1 MTSQLLTRPG
11 LGANLGLRVHPLLR
25 NQTLLAALILTA
37 VLGVFY
43 HDVIFE
49 GRTFLMESIVSGVTR
64 TGPYNYTG
72 GDDVDTLV
80 GDGGAIGWAM
90 EPWSFLINQLYK
102 QGELPLWNPHQGLG
116 TPLLGS
122 AQPAPFDPLLLIV
135 HLAPTALWPVA
146 VDLHL
151 LLRYFLAGFFS
162 YLFMRSIGV
171 GFAGGLAAGISF
183 MLCGYFLFYGNIAYV
198 RADALLPMLVF
209 AYDRLALKPTR
220 RSFVFSILAL
230 WLIVVTGFPET
241 LPLHVGL
248 AGLWYLVRTLAL
260 SRQGRWP
267 AAAVIRR
274 LGWLAV
280 SGLSAGL
287 LAAFVLVP
295 FVETAI
301 HAEHIHY
308 HGSAD
313 PEMTYAPEFL
323 PTLLT
328 AILPTERSIGQIPNV
343 LPLGIIPLTLAL
355 YAAVRAARP
364 DLRPRFLA
372 VAALFFSG
380 MGAALLLVTFRGPL
394 LAWVADLPGFS
405 SIIMWKYP
413 QVLIAFCIA
422 CAAGVGVHFWQ
433 TDSRR
438 FTHLVAAIALLVTV
452 LLLLVG
458 DKLENE
464 VEFETMA
471 PLGMVVLLFGLL
483 VVFALAQH
491 LRVLQHVI
499 VYAVVALLV
508 AEPLLWFGDL
518 QRPVRA
524 FPYDEP
530 PYLSVLR
537 ASGEEFRVIGLD
549 RELYP
554 NTASTFGVDD
564 IRYLDALHPLSY
576 LDFAR
581 RFVISPEVR
590 RRFTGVE
597 PVIQFNRGM
606 NFLNV
611 QYVVAASGGAT
622 LQRHLSGV
630 QFDDDYAVTEL
641 TLEDQT
647 ARALDLDVDSS
658 VSIGVR
664 VPSSQRTVL
673 DVAFGVDELVTA
685 CGCFLEDGVT
695 FGVHLRTPQGP
706 LRLMQRL
713 VDPIRNPD
721 DRGWLIERL
730 DLTRWAGQTVT
741 LDLTRTTSTGENDL
755 AYAHWVAP
763 KMISA
768 GHLFPWL
775 DDAAAENPQMS
786 ITRWLSFTLESIDVG
801 GDTRLAVR
809 QHPPGQATL
818 SVTIPER
825 GSRLEFG
832 IGYDP
837 RLWTDEF
844 ANAPLGDGATY
855 RVTVDDGSREQVVF
869 EQYIDPKNVPEQRRW
884 LDASVD
890 LSPWAGQRVTLAFS
904 TDGGPAGDT
913 TYDWAYWSDIHLSG
927 DQFEPA
933 LALVN
938 DATQFTEI
946 YDDGQIAVFRNEL
959 AYPRAY
965 VVRNAEVVDSTEAAL
980 DRFGESNFN
989 PTTSVVLTG
998 PLTDTLA
1005 AQVAALPSELLADHV
1020 DVIDERAN
1028 SMRLE
1033 ANLSAPGLLVVSE
1046 LDYPGWH
1053 AWVDGV
1059 EQPIIQANGVAR
1071 AVYLDTG
1078 QHTIEF
1084 TYIPLAFWLSLGVSL
1099 VTLAALA
1106 VGLVLWGRRPRAAT
1120 PSLAA

>member
-1 MTSQLLTRPG
+1 LTSQTLTQRTF
-11 LGANLGLRVHPLLR
+11 GAHLGLRVQPLLR
-25 NQTLLAALILTA
+25 HQTLLAALILTA
-37 VLGVFY
+37 ALGVFY

-49 GRTFLMESIVSGVTR
+49 GRTFLMESIVPGVTR
-64 TGPYNYTG
+64 TGPYGYTG

-102 QGELPLWNPHQGLG
+102 RGELPLWNPHQGLG

-135 HLAPTALWPVA
+135 HLAPTSLWPVA

-183 MLCGYFLFYGNIAYV
+183 MLCGYLQFYGNIAYV
-198 RADALLPMLVF
+198 RADALLPILVF

-220 RSFVFSILAL
+220 RSFAFSILAL

-248 AGLWYLVRTLAL
+248 AGLWYLARTLAL
-260 SRQGRWP
+260 SRQRRWP
-267 AAAVIRR
+267 AAAVVRR
-274 LGWLAV
+274 LGWLVV
-280 SGLSAGL
+280 SGLCAGL
-287 LAAFVLVP
+287 LAAFVLAP
-295 FVETAI
+295 FVETAM

-323 PTLLT
+323 PSLLT
-328 AILPTERSIGQIPNV
+328 AILPTERAIGRIPNV

-372 VAALFFSG
+372 AAALFFFG
-380 MGAALLLVTFRGPL
+380 LGAALLLVTFRGPL
-394 LAWVADLPGFS
+394 LAWVAELPGFS

-413 QVLIAFCIA
+413 QVLIAFCVA
-422 CAAGVGVHFWQ
+422 CAAGLGVHFWQ

-438 FTHLVAAIALLVTV
+438 FTHLVTAIALLVTL

-458 DKLENE
+458 NRLENGL
-464 VEFETMA
+464 EFETMA
-471 PLGMVVLLFGLL
+471 PLGMVALLFALL

-491 LRVLQHVI
+491 YRVLQRVI

-530 PYLSVLR
+530 PYLSLLR

-554 NTASTFGVDD
+554 NTASAFGIDD
-564 IRYLDALHPLSY
+564 VRYLDALHPLSY

-581 RFVISPEVR
+581 RFVISPDVR
-590 RRFTGVE
+590 RRFTGIE

-622 LQRHLSGV
+622 LQRRLSGV
-630 QFDDDYAVTEL
+630 QFDGDYAVTEL
-641 TLEDQT
+641 TLEGQT
-647 ARALDLDVDSS
+647 ARSLDLDVDGS
-658 VSIGVR
+658 VSLGVR

-673 DVAFGVDELVTA
+673 DVAFGVDDLVAA

-695 FGVHLRTPQGP
+695 FGVYIRTAQGP
-706 LRLMQRL
+706 LRLMERT

-721 DRGWLIERL
+721 DRGWLTERL
-730 DLTRWAGQTVT
+730 DLTRWTGQTVT
-741 LDLTRTTSTGENDL
+741 LDLTRTTSTGESDL
-755 AYAHWVAP
+755 AYAHWVGP
-763 KMISA
+763 KMLSA

-775 DDAAAENPQMS
+775 DDAAAETPQMS
-786 ITRWLSFTLESIDVG
+786 ITRWLPVPLDSIDVG
-801 GDTRLAVR
+801 GEARLAVR
-809 QHPPGQATL
+809 QNPPGQSTL

-825 GSRLEFG
+825 GARLEFG
-832 IGYDP
+832 MSYDP
-837 RLWTDEF
+837 RLWTGTF

-855 RVTVDDGSREQVVF
+855 RVMVDDGSRQQVVF

-884 LDASVD
+884 LDSSVD
-890 LSPWAGQRVTLAFS
+890 LSAWAGQRVSLTFS

-913 TYDWAYWSDIHLSG
+913 TDDWALWSDIRLSG
-927 DQFEPA
+927 DRFEPA

-938 DATQFTEI
+938 DATQFTQV
-946 YDDGQIAVFRNEL
+946 YDDGQISVYRNEL

-965 VVRNAEVVDSTEAAL
+965 VVRNAEVVDSSEAAL
-980 DRFGESNFN
+980 DRFGESDFN
-989 PTTSVVLTG
+989 PTHSVVLTG
-998 PLTDTLA
+998 PLPDTLA
-1005 AQVAALPSELLADHV
+1005 AQIDALPSELLADTV
-1020 DVIDERAN
+1020 EVVDERAT
-1028 SMRLE
+1028 SMRLQ
-1033 ANLSAPGLLVVSE
+1033 ADLSAPGVLVVSE

-1071 AVYLDTG
+1071 AVYLDAG

-1084 TYIPLAFWLSLGVSL
+1084 TYVPLAFWLSLGVSL

-1106 VGLVLWGRRPRAAT
+1106 VAFVLWGRRQRNADADAA
-1120 PSLAA
+1120 